1 MEKIAGIA
9 DTGFLVALL
18 NQTDTKH
25 QLVLTLYRKLT
36 APLFVPQTVLAET
49 AYLVGRSSG
58 ILTVVTF
65 LRSFKANK
73 SRLRLCALTE
83 QDTDRVAEILEAYQ
97 DSRIDFV
104 DASVMAVAER
114 YQVHTIFT
122 IDQRD
127 FRIFRPRH
135 VDHFLLLP
143 S

>member
-1 MEKIAGIA
+1 MEKVAGIA

-18 NQTDTKH
+18 NRTDAKH
-25 QLVLTLYRKLT
+25 RLVLTVYSQLR
-36 APLFVPQTVLAET
+36 APVLVPQTVLAET
-49 AYLVGRSSG
+49 AYLVGRTSG
-58 ILTVVTF
+58 ILPVAKF
-65 LRSFKANK
+65 LRSLTEKR

-83 QDTDRVAEILEAYQ
+83 PDTERVAEILEEYHG
-97 DSRIDFV
+97 SRIDFV

-114 YQVHTIFT
+114 YQVQTIFT